1 MRRLLAAV
9 AGLACAAALAGCGT
23 AVDITRGGRVAGTTL
38 TIYTQLP
45 QTGVGASR
53 DMIDAEKLA
62 LYEAGGAVGQFK
74 VNFIAIDEGPPGG
87 GDGAQLSAL
96 SLRDAVA
103 DPQVIA
109 LIGPAGSDTAAA
121 TVPVLN
127 GAGILEVTPGAGYPG
142 FTTHAGPGEPAR
154 WQPSGRRTLGRIVGD
169 DRAQAPALLAAARA
183 ATGRAHPR
191 VEIEQEPGR
200 FADELVREL
209 RDAGAERSGDER
221 SARGRIVGT
230 PARADAVI
238 YAGEDPQNAAGV
250 ADGLAHEAPRAAVV
264 LPDAVTRGGAASRMS
279 AAARRHAV
287 FVSSAPQPGSTP
299 ALRRFEAT
307 FRAQFRRDP
316 GPYAA
321 VGYDAMRAVLDA
333 LRAAGDRAVVRQ
345 DVIDAYFRP
354 GERRG
359 GLLGDMRVAPDGSR
373 VPAHFTAFRLHGGRS
388 AYLRLD

>member
-23 AVDITRGGRVAGTTL
+23 VVDINRGGRVAGTTL

-53 DMIDAEKLA
+53 DMIDAQKLA
-62 LYEAGGAVGQFK
+62 LSEAGGTVGPYK
-74 VNFIAIDEGPPGG
+74 INFIAIDEGPPGS

-96 SLRDAVA
+96 ALRDAIA

-109 LIGPAGSDTAAA
+109 LVGPAGSDTAGAA
-121 TVPVLN
+121 VPLFN
-127 GAGILEVTPGAGYPG
+127 AAGILEVTPGAGYPG
-142 FTTHAGPGEPAR
+142 FTTAAGPGEPQR

-183 ATGRAHPR
+183 ATGRPHPR
-191 VEIEQEPGR
+191 VRIEQEPGR
-200 FADELVREL
+200 VADAQVREL
-209 RDAGAERSGDER
+209 RRAGARVVED
-221 SARGRIVGT
+221 SAH
-230 PARADAVI
+230 ADAVI
-238 YAGEDPQNAAGV
+238 YAGEDPVNAAGV
-250 ADGLAHEAPRAAVV
+250 ADGLAREAPHAVVV
-264 LPDAVTRGGAASRMS
+264 LPDAVTRGGVAARLS

-287 FVSSAPQPGSTP
+287 LVSSAPQPGSTP
-299 ALRRFEAT
+299 ALRRFEAS
-307 FRAQFRRDP
+307 FREQFRRAP

-333 LRAAGDRAVVRQ
+333 LRTAGTRAASRQ
-345 DVIDAYFRP
+345 AVIDAYFRP

-373 VPAHFTAFRLHGGRS
+373 VPAHFTAFRLNGTRGRP
-388 AYLRLD
+388 AYLRLG

>member
-1 MRRLLAAV
+1 MRRLLGAV
-9 AGLACAAALAGCGT
+9 AGLACAATLAGCGT
-23 AVDITRGGRVAGTTL
+23 VVDINRGGRIAGTTL

-62 LYEAGGAVGQFK
+62 LSDAGGAVGQFK
-74 VNFIAIDEGPPGG
+74 INFIAIDEGPPGSG
-87 GDGAQLSAL
+87 NGAKLSAL

-103 DPQVIA
+103 DPQIIA

-142 FTTHAGPGEPAR
+142 FTTHAGPGEPNR
-154 WQPSGRRTLGRIVGD
+154 WQPSGRRTLGRMVGD

-191 VEIEQEPGR
+191 VAIEQEPGR
-200 FADELVREL
+200 FADELVTEL
-209 RDAGAERSGDER
+209 RAAGARIAE
-221 SARGRIVGT
+221 SA
-230 PARADAVI
+230 ARADAVI

-250 ADGLAHEAPRAAVV
+250 ADGLAREAPHAAVV
-264 LPDAVTRGGAASRMS
+264 LPDAVTRGGAAARMS
-279 AAARRHAV
+279 AAARKHAV
-287 FVSSAPQPGSTP
+287 FVSSAPEPGSTP
-299 ALRRFEAT
+299 ALRRFEAA
-307 FRAQFRRDP
+307 FREQFRREP

-333 LRAAGDRAVVRQ
+333 LRVAGNRAVVRQ

-373 VPAHFTAFRLHGGRS
+373 VPAHFTAFRLRRGRF
-388 AYLRLD
+388 AKLR